1 MEERISQYFGK
12 DEIIFLCDEPP
23 CGFEEGKKKAPRLT
37 KGWHEL
43 CQLEEDIRF
52 ELIRDYWF
60 NALPVIPTFRAF
72 IDRFFAKVE
81 KIGIISTSGGIFMTY
96 TLKDRSEC
104 FFGGPPLI
112 DDEIETLKG
121 EVDVSLPEDFCRF
134 YRIHNGFFKGGDT
147 GIYSSGVL
155 VEEAQRFKQLGRLL
169 KLGSQKVPTDLI
181 LPFYRSFGLDV
192 YQCFYKEWY
201 PDGGMGNILCSLS
214 EETLSDPNR
223 DPMAFPTFLEW
234 LTFYM
239 EEVK

>member
-1 MEERISQYFGK
+1 MEERISQYFEG
-12 DEIIFLCDEPP
+12 EETIFLSELK
-23 CGFEEGKKKAPRLT
+23 GLSFEEGKKKAPRLT

-43 CQLEEDIRF
+43 CQLEDDIRF

-60 NALPVIPTFRAF
+60 NALPIISTFRAF

-81 KIGIISTSGGIFMTY
+81 KVGMISTKLGIFMTY
-96 TLKDRSEC
+96 TLKDRLEC

-112 DDEIETLKG
+112 DEEIEALKG
-121 EVDVSLPEDFCRF
+121 QIDFSLPEDFCRF

-147 GIYSSGVL
+147 GVYSSGVL
-155 VEEAQRFKQLGRLL
+155 VEEAQRFKQMGHLLSLGA
-169 KLGSQKVPTDLI
+169 QKVSTDLL

-201 PDGGMGNILCSLS
+201 LDEGMGNVLCSLT
-214 EETLSDPNR
+214 EETISDPNR